1 MKVDLYLGEVSQVIS
16 SISLLFYLTIFHF
29 ANQFTHPLPFPF
41 VNDLSL
47 VITYGLITIP
57 MYEIMN
63 ASNKAKKVLYSP
75 KKNFVDKLN
84 ANANGSYGR
93 YPFAKKPGSLAQVIK
108 VKFKAKGT
116 KPIKG

>member
-1 MKVDLYLGEVSQVIS
+1 
-16 SISLLFYLTIFHF
+16 
-29 ANQFTHPLPFPF
+29 
-41 VNDLSL
+41 
-47 VITYGLITIP
+47 

-84 ANANGSYGR
+84 ANANANGSYGR
-93 YPFAKKPGSLAQVIK
+93 YPLAKKPGSLAQVIK
-108 VKFKAKGT
+108 VKLKAKGT